1 MIKVGLTGNRYSGKD
16 RITRL
21 FEQIS
26 IPVFNADIILKFILQ
41 YNLEI
46 DKQIKIELGQS
57 VYTLAGYLDPQ
68 KFNTTEKFNRLIDI
82 VEPEL
87 FKAYEKFQNKHKDK
101 SIYTIFHSSILFER
115 DWNKK
120 MDYVVTTFAP
130 KSDRIERANLQEPVL
145 LTSVIYGLMA
155 NEVDDLEKNRLST
168 YIIHNYDDAID
179 IIKQVDNI
187 DQQII
192 DKFLKAEQVVQKPKS
207 NLKMFPL

>member
-16 RITRL
+16 RIAKL

-26 IPVFNADIILKFILQ
+26 IPVFHADIVLKFILQ

-57 VYTLAGYLDPQ
+57 LFDLSGHLDPQ
-68 KFNTTEKFNRLIDI
+68 KFNTSEKFNRLLDI

-87 FKAYEKFQNKHKDK
+87 FKAYDKFQLKHQEKG
-101 SIYTIFHSSILFER
+101 IYTIFHSSILFER

-120 MDYVVTTFAP
+120 MDYTITTFSP
-130 KSDRIERANLQEPVL
+130 KTDRIDRANREEPLL

-155 NEVDDLEKNRLST
+155 KEIDDLEKNRLST
-168 YIIHNYDDAID
+168 YVIHNYDDAVD
-179 IIKQVDNI
+179 VIKQVDGI

-192 DKFLKAEQVVQKPKS
+192 DKFLKAEQTVQKPKS
-207 NLKMFPL
+207 KLKTYPL

>member
-16 RITRL
+16 RIARL

-26 IPVFNADIILKFILQ
+26 IPVFHADIVLKFILQ
-41 YNLEI
+41 YNLDI

-57 VYTLAGYLDPQ
+57 VYNSLGYLDTQ
-68 KFNTTEKFNRLIDI
+68 KFNTTEKFNRLLDI
-82 VEPEL
+82 VESEL
-87 FKAYEKFQNKHKDK
+87 FKAYEKFQDKQKDK

-120 MDYVVTTFAP
+120 MDCVVTAFSP
-130 KSDRIERANLQEPVL
+130 KNDRIERANKQEPTL

-155 NEVDDLEKNRLST
+155 NEVDDLEKNKLST
-168 YIIHNYDDAID
+168 YIVHNYDDAIN
-179 IIKQVDNI
+179 IIKQIDGI

-192 DKFLKAEQVVQKPKS
+192 DKFLKDEQTVQKS
-207 NLKMFPL
+207 NLKVFPL